1 MRKSTLLVGLFG
13 VGVVAATTT
22 QAHHAVQ
29 AQFDVN
35 KQESFVGVLT
45 KVDWINPHAWFHF
58 DVKKEDGTVEQW
70 ATETIGPNGLRR
82 LGLSDRRLFVIGE
95 TYKVDY
101 NPDRSGAHYGYTN
114 AFTFPDGEYVKIGFI
129 DQNGI
134 AKGHQ
139 GSTALL
145 GRHQVT
151 TGELSNQQVSSA
163 TRHCG
168 SGGRRLRDASGLACG
183 SNPAGL

>member
-1 MRKSTLLVGLFG
+1 MKKMEKTMRKSTLLVGLFG
-13 VGVVAATTT
+13 FGLVAATAT

-35 KQESFVGVLT
+35 KQESFTGVLT
-45 KVDWINPHAWFHF
+45 KIDWINPHAWFHF

-101 NPDRSGAHYGYTN
+101 NPDRSGAHYGFTN
-114 AFTFPDGEYVKIGFI
+114 AFTFPDGKYVKVGFI
-129 DQNGI
+129 DENGI
-134 AKGHQ
+134 AK
-139 GSTALL
+139 
-145 GRHQVT
+145 
-151 TGELSNQQVSSA
+151 
-163 TRHCG
+163 
-168 SGGRRLRDASGLACG
+168 
-183 SNPAGL
+183 